1 MCYFM
6 KSSISLHLFFIQN
19 ILQKG
24 YSDVE
29 HCKYAK
35 KKKKTPPVKSMLIRL
50 NLIGKKDTSVKE
62 EVFTFRAFCLHNAF

>member
-1 MCYFM
+1 M

-35 KKKKTPPVKSMLIRL
+35 
-50 NLIGKKDTSVKE
+50 
-62 EVFTFRAFCLHNAF
+62 